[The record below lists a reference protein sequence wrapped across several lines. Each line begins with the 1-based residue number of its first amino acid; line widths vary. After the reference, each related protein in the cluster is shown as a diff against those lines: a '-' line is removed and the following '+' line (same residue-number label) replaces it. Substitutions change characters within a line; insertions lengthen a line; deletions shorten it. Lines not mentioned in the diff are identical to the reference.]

1 MNPKRDKITIR
12 LPDDLMEA
20 IDLLV
25 KTHEFTN
32 RSHVIRSAVEALVRE
47 RAFIS
52 SHETEEIPVRLPK
65 RYVETLDFLTG
76 IEYFPSRASAIRE
89 AVKVLLFDQIDL
101 WKLKSRAEMMQKL
114 EWEMAKEKDSKESID
129 KILKK

>member
-1 MNPKRDKITIR
+1 MNQNNEKITIR

-25 KTHEFTN
+25 KAHDFDS

-52 SHETEEIPVRLPK
+52 SHETEEIPVLLPK
-65 RYVETLDFLTG
+65 RYVENLDFLTG

-89 AVKVLLFDQIDL
+89 AVKSLLFEQLDL
-101 WKLKSRAEMMQKL
+101 WKLKTRAEMMQKL
-114 EWEMAKEKDSKESID
+114 EWEMAKEKVSKESVD
-129 KILKK
+129 KMLRK

>member
-1 MNPKRDKITIR
+1 
-12 LPDDLMEA
+12 MEA

-25 KTHEFTN
+25 KTSEFTN

-76 IEYFPSRASAIRE
+76 IEYYPSRASAIRE
-89 AVKVLLFDQIDL
+89 AVKIMLFDQIDL

-114 EWEMAKEKDSKESID
+114 EWEMAKEKVSKESID
-129 KILKK
+129 KLLKK

>member
-1 MNPKRDKITIR
+1 
-12 LPDDLMEA
+12 MEA

-25 KTHEFTN
+25 RTHEFTN

-47 RAFIS
+47 RVSIS
-52 SHETEEIPVRLPK
+52 AHETEEIPVRLPK

-76 IEYFPSRASAIRE
+76 IEYFPSRASGIRE

-101 WKLKSRAEMMQKL
+101 WKLKTRAEMMQKL
-114 EWEMAKEKDSKESID
+114 EWEMAKEEVSRESVD
-129 KILKK
+129 KLLKK